1 MLLIRICPFKY
12 EKQPTKCNLCGGEVV
27 FTTNDKIY
35 GKIYGD
41 GKCYLCTKCRAYVGV
56 HKGTKTALGIL
67 ANDEMKEW
75 KIKCHDLFDTFWQG
89 GKCSRNY
96 LYKKLADQM
105 NIERSHCHFGHFNLV
120 ELKKAYSVISRWKK

>member
-1 MLLIRICPFKY
+1 MMIYPFKY
-12 EKQPTKCNLCGGEVV
+12 EKQPTICNLCGGRVV

-41 GKCYLCTKCRAYVGV
+41 GKCYLCTQCRAYVGV

-75 KIKCHDLFDTFWQG
+75 KIKCHDLFDSFWKDG
-89 GKCSRNY
+89 SNNRNY
-96 LYKKLADQM
+96 LYKKLATQM
-105 NIERSHCHFGHFNLV
+105 NIERNHCHFGHFNLA
-120 ELKKAYSVISRWKK
+120 ELKKAYSIISRW